1 MMPSCFLLLVA
12 AADQLQSAKEA
23 NERAEE
29 QLAGLKA
36 TERRLRER
44 LAKREARSLERK
56 QVGAACHQCCFIGKA
71 NHMECWIPCC

>member
-1 MMPSCFLLLVA
+1 MEDAIFFLVA
-12 AADQLQSAKEA
+12 AASQLQSAKEA

-29 QLAGLKA
+29 QLAELKA
-36 TERRLRER
+36 TEGRLRER